1 MNEKKYVGSGKKV
14 GNYDLV
20 NFSISLEK
28 IKDSTFEYNGQKYVK
43 LTIGKKKETDQYGKT
58 HSIWLD
64 EWKPDEK
71 AEPQKTETDLPF

>member
-20 NFSISLEK
+20 NFTISEDK
-28 IKDSTFEYNGQKYVK
+28 TKDAWIEYNGRRFLKM
-43 LTIGKKKETDQYGKT
+43 TIGKKKEVDQYGKT
-58 HSIWLD
+58 QSIWLD

-71 AEPQKTETDLPF
+71 SEPQNPETDLPF

>member
-1 MNEKKYVGSGKKV
+1 MSVVEKV

-20 NFSISLEK
+20 NFTISEDK
-28 IKDSTFEYNGQKYVK
+28 TKDAWIEYNGRRFLKM
-43 LTIGKKKETDQYGKT
+43 TIGKKKEVDQYGKT

-71 AEPQKTETDLPF
+71 SEPQKPETDLPF